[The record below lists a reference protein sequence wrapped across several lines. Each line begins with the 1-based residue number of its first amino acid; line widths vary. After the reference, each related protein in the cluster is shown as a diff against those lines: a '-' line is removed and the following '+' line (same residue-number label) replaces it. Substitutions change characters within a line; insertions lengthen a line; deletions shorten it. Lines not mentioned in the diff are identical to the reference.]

1 MKRYLAVHGILFIC
15 VLFLVVGEMEEPKE
29 EAGRMKFSKEQL
41 VAAMRKKGNIRNLSV
56 VGHMGH
62 GKTTLIDSLVAHA
75 GIISSGAIGET
86 RFTDLLKEEQE
97 RYHSI
102 EATPISLYMEI
113 PPKIDKLPDG
123 TPIYHSP
130 APLPL
135 THIRARREGLSIE
148 CDRHSGT
155 R

>member
-1 MKRYLAVHGILFIC
+1 
-15 VLFLVVGEMEEPKE
+15 MEEPKE
-29 EAGRMKFSKEQL
+29 EAARMKFSKEQL

-56 VGHMGH
+56 VGHMCH

-86 RFTDLLKEEQE
+86 RFTDVLKEEQE

-123 TPIYHSP
+123 NPQSITHPSP
-130 APLPL
+130 RSLTH
-135 THIRARREGLSIE
+135 THIRARGEGLSIK